1 MESELPPHA
10 ILYILHINHPTFLG
24 SVHIWYRLYVYQN
37 SLGLIQYPD
46 EILEC
51 LLYGFYVYMLQ
62 TV

>member
-24 SVHIWYRLYVYQN
+24 SVHIWHRLYVYQN

-51 LLYGFYVYMLQ
+51 LLYGF
-62 TV
+62 